1 MNSKELYSI
10 REWAPLTD
18 IMEKIPVRMIR
29 ALGIFPADLNITCVD
44 AISEFIALGSDG
56 GIVFWYDRYT
66 GELQK
71 LPTEFAARITCVKIA
86 NSVEYMVAAGNGSG
100 QVSVFRIQKQLPPD
114 LNLVAPCARA
124 KPIERYNI
132 RDLHSC
138 AISYVEW
145 SKNGMKLY
153 SGDRQGV
160 VVLTEFDYQAH
171 ISKSTEIL
179 SEAYEIVQLSVCQ
192 SYLLVSTLYRSIVCQ
207 FSAVTGQWQVT
218 QVGKQDRKVLSDCGG
233 IFVKQQNCRSVLICG
248 RPGLRFWIADAEGNV
263 EKTLLFREAVARSP
277 TWEIPILNP
286 KSMSH
291 ERRTISYANVAD
303 SDEMNRSFGAIHLYK
318 GDDLLIV
325 THDESTLYL
334 LNLDRLRVE
343 AVARGF
349 RKILDFCVCD
359 KEIFVLEGS
368 RSLLRLAPMPE
379 KPSKTA
385 KVIFNPSMPPPV
397 PLLGATIAGTLDSP
411 AESFEPR
418 EQPVGKAEECF
429 ELPPVELL
437 NLNVPIELAVESPR
451 AEQNRR
457 LEIFNQI
464 SEMDFDQSILHHS
477 GISQSGGARKKRTRR
492 SRDREHTAK
501 ISSNE
506 AETPSKS
513 QGIVEIGRVVEPET
527 DLETSIKTLTA
538 VEVVEAK
545 TNVKHTTTT
554 VPTSPNSS
562 FCSSTTTKNTE
573 SDNLSKSNTILKNQ
587 PKCGSISTPLS
598 PASPEATK
606 QKFSIKP
613 KSLAE
618 ELNLAGIVFGPKQP
632 SLECTTPSPI
642 HSPPATPASTPTPM
656 PITELAQA
664 YPTQTKVE
672 DAGVQTTPRK
682 KLYYV
687 EEDDDESNIYS
698 DYSAGQPIDE
708 LCHAALRA
716 ATLIEEYEQEGDGAK
731 AYVQPARP
739 ASPVHLQFV
748 RTQPVNEEIKSFL
761 PDFRR
766 ACDPCAMPPTVQQR
780 TPPPS
785 AESNGSSSEWE
796 FLDN

>member
-29 ALGIFPADLNITCVD
+29 SLGIFPADLNITCVD
-44 AISEFIALGSDG
+44 AISEFIVLGSDA
-56 GIVFWYDRYT
+56 GIVFWYDRYS

-71 LPTEFAARITCVKIA
+71 LRTEFPARITCVKIV
-86 NSVEYMVAAGNGSG
+86 NSVEYMVAAGNGNG
-100 QVSVFRIQKQLPPD
+100 QVSVFQIQKQLPPD

-132 RDLHSC
+132 RDLHSS
-138 AISYVEW
+138 AISCVEW

-160 VVLTEFDYQAH
+160 VVLTEFDFQAH
-171 ISKSTEIL
+171 ISKSSEIL
-179 SEAYEIVQLSVCQ
+179 SEAYEIVQLSVFQ
-192 SYLLVSTLYRSIVCQ
+192 SYLLVSTLYRTIVCQ
-207 FSAVTGQWQVT
+207 FSVVTGQWQVT
-218 QVGKQDRKVLSDCGG
+218 QVGKKDRKILSDCGG
-233 IFVKQQNCRSVLICG
+233 IFLKQQNCSPVLICG

-263 EKTLLFREAVARSP
+263 KKTLLFREAVARSP

-286 KSMSH
+286 KSMAS
-291 ERRTISYANVAD
+291 TTAYANVAD
-303 SDEMNRSFGAIHLYK
+303 SDEINRSFGAIQLYK
-318 GDDLLIV
+318 GDDMLVV

-359 KEIFVLEGS
+359 KEILVLEGS

-385 KVIFNPSMPPPV
+385 KIIFNPSMPPPV
-397 PLLGATIAGTLDSP
+397 PLLGASIASALDSP
-411 AESFEPR
+411 AESFEPP

-477 GISQSGGARKKRTRR
+477 GISQSVGGRKKRTRR
-492 SRDREHTAK
+492 SRDRENTVK
-501 ISSNE
+501 SSSSE
-506 AETPSKS
+506 AAAPTKS
-513 QGIVEIGRVVEPET
+513 QGIVEIGRVAEPEA
-527 DLETSIKTLTA
+527 DLETSIETLTA
-538 VEVVEAK
+538 IEVMETK
-545 TNVKHTTTT
+545 SNVKHTTTT
-554 VPTSPNSS
+554 KPTLMNSS
-562 FCSSTTTKNTE
+562 FCATAKID
-573 SDNLSKSNTILKNQ
+573 SDKLSASNATLKIK
-587 PKCGSISTPLS
+587 PKCGSISSPLS
-598 PASPEATK
+598 PASPEAAK
-606 QKFSIKP
+606 QKLPIKP

-618 ELNLAGIVFGPKQP
+618 ELNLAGIAFDPKQS
-632 SLECTTPSPI
+632 SLECATPSPI
-642 HSPPATPASTPTPM
+642 HSPPAAPASTPTPL
-656 PITELAQA
+656 PLKELTQA
-664 YPTQTKVE
+664 YPKQTKVE

-682 KLYYV
+682 KLYYM
-687 EEDDDESNIYS
+687 EEDDDNIYS

-708 LCHAALRA
+708 LCHAAMRA
-716 ATLIEEYEQEGDGAK
+716 ATLVKEYEHEGEGTNA
-731 AYVQPARP
+731 AVQPVRP
-739 ASPVHLQFV
+739 VSPVHLQFV
-748 RTQPVNEEIKSFL
+748 RTQPANEEIKSFL

-766 ACDPCAMPPTVQQR
+766 ACDPCTMPPTVEQK
-780 TPPPS
+780 TPPVS